1 MLELIACSAHLF
13 CNIHQKVTE
22 LYFLS
27 VSNSV
32 SLAKGDAW
40 ELFLEK
46 LAEEIVTE
54 KQFSCEVN
62 ASVHCL

>member
-1 MLELIACSAHLF
+1 MLELIACGAHLL
-13 CNIHQKVTE
+13 CNIHQEVAE

-27 VSNSV
+27 VSDSV
-32 SLAKGDAW
+32 SLAKGDAR

-46 LAEEIVTE
+46 LAEEIVTK

>member
-1 MLELIACSAHLF
+1 MLELIACSTHPF
-13 CNIHQKVTE
+13 RNIHQEVTE